1 MKKHPILTQL
11 YLERVR
17 QKVSRHD
24 LSTKLGYDYSTLSGW
39 ERGERTPTFNALI
52 DWCDALG
59 VRLVIATNI

>member
-39 ERGERTPTFNALI
+39 ERGERTPTFSALI
-52 DWCDALG
+52 DWCDSLG
-59 VRLVIATNI
+59 VRLSITTNI